1 MEIYMKKLL
10 LTVLFIFSSFT
21 YCLSDEI
28 IISPNELPNTV
39 KEFVQKFFPGT
50 SIMYAEIDYN
60 EYDIRLNSGAE
71 IEFDKSGDWK
81 EIKTYQNFPTE
92 IIPTPAV
99 QAIKKQ
105 YPGAFIIKVEKIWN
119 GYEIKTSNMMEIYI
133 DNKGKILGQKFDN

>member
-1 MEIYMKKLL
+1 MKKLL

-60 EYDIRLNSGAE
+60 EYDIRLNSGA
-71 IEFDKSGDWK
+71 
-81 EIKTYQNFPTE
+81 
-92 IIPTPAV
+92 
-99 QAIKKQ
+99 
-105 YPGAFIIKVEKIWN
+105 
-119 GYEIKTSNMMEIYI
+119 
-133 DNKGKILGQKFDN
+133 

>member
-1 MEIYMKKLL
+1 
-10 LTVLFIFSSFT
+10 
-21 YCLSDEI
+21 
-28 IISPNELPNTV
+28 
-39 KEFVQKFFPGT
+39 
-50 SIMYAEIDYN
+50 MYAEIDYN

-105 YPGAFIIKVEKIWN
+105 YSGAFIIKVEKIWN
-119 GYEIKTSNMMEIYI
+119 GYEIKTSNMMEIYV